1 MYLPSASLLLRY
13 AEEEA
18 SISIKPSQRILE
30 GGAARRSVLAAAHIR
45 LTGRAGFHGP
55 RVL

>member
-45 LTGRAGFHGP
+45 LTGRAGFHGS